1 MFSEGPS
8 PDMLEAIFG
17 VRAACL
23 KFGAACL
30 EFHALLHAACLELL
44 VAGLERRECLLA
56 LVQLE
61 RHPSVLDCLGLEP
74 CATLLSDE
82 YEGCVTEGGDARG
95 RCMA

>member
-1 MFSEGPS
+1 MMFSEGPS

-30 EFHALLHAACLELL
+30 KFGAACLEFHALLHAACPELL

-61 RHPSVLDCLGLEP
+61 RHPLVLYCLGLEP
-74 CATLLSDE
+74 CATLL
-82 YEGCVTEGGDARG
+82 
-95 RCMA
+95 